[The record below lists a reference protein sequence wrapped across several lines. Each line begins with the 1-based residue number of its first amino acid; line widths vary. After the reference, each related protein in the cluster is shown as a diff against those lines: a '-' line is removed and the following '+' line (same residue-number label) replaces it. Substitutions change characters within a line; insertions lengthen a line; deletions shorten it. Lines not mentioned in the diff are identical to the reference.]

1 MPILIQINKHINV
14 FERYDIFFNFQAP
27 HLRIGH
33 LNGYGARYY
42 SYLMSRAVASE
53 IWQQCF
59 KEDPLDRWV
68 TILRCAQLA
77 AIIRL
82 PDSLCFRSDVNGIRL
97 HSFAVSSIF
106 SVKNANFIQLIL
118 FLKFKIEIYILHA
131 FQPQIS
137 KYTSTHA

>member
-1 MPILIQINKHINV
+1 MFMYHKPIGLKKIVCNEWINNLKAKWEFNMPILIQINKHINV

-68 TILRCAQLA
+68 TILQCA
-77 AIIRL
+77 
-82 PDSLCFRSDVNGIRL
+82 
-97 HSFAVSSIF
+97 
-106 SVKNANFIQLIL
+106 
-118 FLKFKIEIYILHA
+118 
-131 FQPQIS
+131 
-137 KYTSTHA
+137 